1 MKVTSPGST
10 AAGASIKI
18 LKVGAQGVIMG
29 FNHSNDT
36 VVQKLRNM
44 GLLPGTAITVEQRFP
59 RFVVAAGFQRFALD
73 DSMIRAIYI
82 RPFAR
87 RMPYTKSSCE

>member
-1 MKVTSPGST
+1 MEMINHGCT

-29 FNHSNDT
+29 FSNSNDT
-36 VVQKLRNM
+36 VVQKLRSM
-44 GLLPGTAITVEQRFP
+44 GLLPGMAITLEQRFP
-59 RFVVAAGFQRFALD
+59 RFIVAAGFQRFALD
-73 DSMIRAIYI
+73 ESMIRAIYI

-87 RMPYTKSSCE
+87 RIP